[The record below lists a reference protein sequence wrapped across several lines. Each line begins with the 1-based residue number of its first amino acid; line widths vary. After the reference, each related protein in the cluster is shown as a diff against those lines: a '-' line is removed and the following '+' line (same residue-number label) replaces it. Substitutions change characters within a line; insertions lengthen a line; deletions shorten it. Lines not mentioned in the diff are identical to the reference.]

1 MWKRLPA
8 GLQQAEKLWEIQ
20 TGVVS
25 HPTSLQKAAASER
38 AMMHVLGGGL
48 GLATLLSLYWSL
60 SEPAR
65 HLKLGARMDEEG

>member
-8 GLQQAEKLWEIQ
+8 GTQQAEELWETQ

-25 HPTSLQKAAASER
+25 HPRGLQKAAVLER
-38 AMMHVLGGGL
+38 AMVHVLGGGL
-48 GLATLLSLYWSL
+48 GLATLPSLYWSL
-60 SEPAR
+60 SEPVR